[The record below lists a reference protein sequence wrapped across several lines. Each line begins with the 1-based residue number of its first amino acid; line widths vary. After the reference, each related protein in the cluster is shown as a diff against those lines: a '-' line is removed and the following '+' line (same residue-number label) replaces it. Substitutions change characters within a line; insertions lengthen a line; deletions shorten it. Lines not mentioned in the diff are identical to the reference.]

1 MRKEILPIC
10 AMALLSIGYS
20 SLASASTG
28 TTSKGEVSAQALE
41 KKEAEFH
48 AWQKE
53 ALEKKKAAMQ
63 EQKKSLERAEA
74 VIQDQQKEV
83 LGKKK
88 ATIQSQQKNDI
99 EKKEVA
105 KQ

>member
-1 MRKEILPIC
+1 MRKKILPIC

-41 KKEAEFH
+41 KGSRISCLA
-48 AWQKE
+48 KE

-63 EQKKSLERAEA
+63 E
-74 VIQDQQKEV
+74 
-83 LGKKK
+83 
-88 ATIQSQQKNDI
+88 
-99 EKKEVA
+99 
-105 KQ
+105 

>member
-1 MRKEILPIC
+1 MRKKILPIC

-63 EQKKSLERAEA
+63 EQKKIIRTSRSRDSGSTKRSIRE
-74 VIQDQQKEV
+74 KE
-83 LGKKK
+83 
-88 ATIQSQQKNDI
+88 SNDSI
-99 EKKEVA
+99 TTKE
-105 KQ
+105 

>member
-1 MRKEILPIC
+1 MRKKILPIC
-10 AMALLSIGYS
+10 TMALLSIGYS

-63 EQKKSLERAEA
+63 ETKK
-74 VIQDQQKEV
+74 
-83 LGKKK
+83 
-88 ATIQSQQKNDI
+88 NH
-99 EKKEVA
+99 
-105 KQ
+105 